1 MSRTTAAVLYVA
13 AGAASVLLWAFG
25 KAVAGWAP

>member
-1 MSRTTAAVLYVA
+1 VSRGMALAAYVA
-13 AGAASVLLWAFG
+13 VGAASVLLWAFG